1 MSKRKWFRSKLEAQK
16 LYREFNKLHLSC
28 WACGATNKPTWWYG
42 PWLPNERAHIVAQPR
57 VEDVRVIV
65 CLCSTCHRI
74 QTNST
79 FPELRDV
86 PALKLEHLIHL
97 KLVFDSKNYDH
108 EFLEKHSVRKI
119 PMPAELPDWYVNQ
132 RRKDFIE
139 F

>member
-28 WACGATNKPTWWYG
+28 WACGATNKPTWWFG

-65 CLCSTCHRI
+65 SLCSVCHRM
-74 QTNST
+74 QTNAT

-86 PALKLEHLIHL
+86 PGLKLEHMLQL
-97 KLVFDSKNYDH
+97 KIVNDPDNYDI
-108 EFLEKHSVRKI
+108 EFMEKHSIRK
-119 PMPAELPDWYVNQ
+119 MPLPARLPIWYENQ
-132 RRKDFIE
+132 FRKRFGE